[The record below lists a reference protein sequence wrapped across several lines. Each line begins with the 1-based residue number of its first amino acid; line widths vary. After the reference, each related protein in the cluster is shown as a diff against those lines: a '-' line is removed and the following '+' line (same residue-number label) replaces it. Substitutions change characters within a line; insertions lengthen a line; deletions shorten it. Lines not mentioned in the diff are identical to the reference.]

1 MKYKFAH
8 LYLQH
13 FLSITTLLLLY
24 TMASEYPSSSTSNSQ
39 SFNAKRRRIQ
49 DSSSEGSDLEI
60 LPLSAVNYSAERYR
74 IGIPALPLLPL
85 EELPLPFNSPII
97 AKFKEFE
104 PRISQILRDN
114 NIDFKE
120 HLTRAVYRTVPGDVS
135 LPGDATIVIHAS
147 WIDDTKAQSWYSA
160 AHKIKELLIT
170 SARTRN
176 LKVEIVSWQ
185 LTDLR
190 VVGAVE
196 ASHPLVEAWPIVN
209 SRIHEIIGGFPRL
222 NLGWKSIDAL
232 RIGYHSDEA
241 ISALVTISITVDY
254 TLNRRDWFR
263 AEALIKRMID
273 EIDHYDLTDV
283 QVQIERG
290 EVDCTM
296 AFPLI
301 RPDRDGEPHD
311 IIKGGYSD
319 RVSMGSSF
327 GPDRYFRLDPN
338 GPVIMGPTATIGG
351 YLEIRFKKGAWKKY
365 AITNY
370 HCVRQAID
378 GYTFGR
384 DTQGKSIEGPV
395 RNSSEL
401 KKVDRGGNGP
411 NRKEREQATFES
423 PSRRK
428 HRFTVQWHDQQ
439 IARFQEA
446 LKESPNRA
454 TTLQQEIM
462 TQREMKA
469 RKIAYFDQGKH
480 LLGCLLMSSGYR
492 QRMKNSR
499 IDLAILE
506 VRDTKMGD
514 NTIPEANAWQDPF
527 SAPIARGEILQGV
540 ASCKT
545 DAALGSVFKFGSR
558 TGGTTGKFSHIKSD
572 VKMPWDR
579 EPHVNMGYS
588 TEYVF
593 VADPQT
599 PLRPFLDHGDSGS
612 FVFTDSGKWLGL
624 AFGDCHKNNQIGGAV
639 TYLTDAQLVLDWIA
653 TRSEGYEVRLPQH

>member
-1 MKYKFAH
+1 M
-8 LYLQH
+8 
-13 FLSITTLLLLY
+13 T
-24 TMASEYPSSSTSNSQ
+24 SEYPSPLASNFQCS
-39 SFNAKRRRIQ
+39 NARRRRIQ
-49 DSSSEGSDLEI
+49 DSSSEGSELEI
-60 LPLSAVNYSAERYR
+60 LPLSTVNYSAERYR

-85 EELPLPFNSPII
+85 KELPLPFNSPII
-97 AKFKEFE
+97 AQFKEFE

-120 HLTRAVYRTVPGDVS
+120 HQTRVVYRTVPGDVS

-160 AHKIKELLIT
+160 AHKIKELLII

-190 VVGAVE
+190 VVGVVE
-196 ASHPLVEAWPIVN
+196 ASHPLVGAWPIVN
-209 SRIHEIIGGFPRL
+209 PRIHEIIGGFPRL

-263 AEALIKRMID
+263 AEALIQKMID
-273 EIDHYDLTDV
+273 EIEHYDLTGV

-301 RPDRDGEPHD
+301 QPDRDGEPHD

-327 GPDRYFRLDPN
+327 DPDRYFSLDSN

-351 YLEIRFKKGAWKKY
+351 YLEIRYKKESWKKY

-378 GYTFGR
+378 GHTFDR
-384 DTQGKSIEGPV
+384 DSQGKPMEGPV
-395 RNSSEL
+395 RNGSEL
-401 KKVDRGGNGP
+401 QKVDRGGNGP

-439 IARFQEA
+439 IARFQGA

-462 TQREMKA
+462 AQRDMKA
-469 RKIAYFDQGKH
+469 RKIDYFDQGKH

-492 QRMKNSR
+492 QRMENSR

-514 NTIPEANAWQDPF
+514 NTIPGANAWQDPF
-527 SAPIARGEILQGV
+527 SAPIAKGEMLQGV
-540 ASCKT
+540 ASCK
-545 DAALGSVFKFGSR
+545 AGAGLGSVFKFGSR
-558 TGGTTGKFSHIKSD
+558 TGGTTGKFNHIKSD
-572 VKMPWDR
+572 LKMPWDR

-588 TEYVF
+588 AEYVF

-624 AFGDCHKNNQIGGAV
+624 AFGDCYKNNQIVGAV
-639 TYLTDAQLVLDWIA
+639 VYLTDAQLVLDWIA
-653 TRSEGYEVRLPQH
+653 TRSEGCEVRLPQH